1 MNNTQKCIAIFTIHF
16 FTFDSYFV
24 VLYQA
29 YSIKQEIKTAQK
41 PTVSMEITYFQ
52 NLLQLFH

>member
-1 MNNTQKCIAIFTIHF
+1 MYSNFHYTF

-41 PTVSMEITYFQ
+41 PTVSREITYFQ